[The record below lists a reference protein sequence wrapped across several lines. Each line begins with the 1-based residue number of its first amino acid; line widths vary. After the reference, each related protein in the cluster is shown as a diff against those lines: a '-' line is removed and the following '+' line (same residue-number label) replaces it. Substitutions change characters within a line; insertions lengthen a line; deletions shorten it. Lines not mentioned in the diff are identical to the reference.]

1 MDWDKEPK
9 LKEFA
14 ETFEQYLDDVGCMD
28 NPDGWMGS
36 HKIVSRIRIEM
47 EDQADDDDTDYE
59 ICGLTFEQL
68 MGCGCPSDIT
78 MKIRKVND

>member
-14 ETFEQYLDDVGCMD
+14 EAFADYLNDVGCMD

-36 HKIVSRIRIEM
+36 HKIVSRINILC
-47 EDQADDDDTDYE
+47 EDEDDDTSYE
-59 ICGLTFEQL
+59 VCGLEFDQL

-78 MKIRKVND
+78 IKIRKVE

>member
-1 MDWDKEPK
+1 MEWDKEPK

-14 ETFEQYLDDVGCMD
+14 EEFARYLNDVGCMD

-36 HKIVSRIRIEM
+36 HKIVSRINILCEDADEDIE
-47 EDQADDDDTDYE
+47 YE
-59 ICGLTFEQL
+59 VCGLEYDQL

-78 MKIRKVND
+78 IKIRKVE

>member
-14 ETFEQYLDDVGCMD
+14 ETFADYLNDVGCMD

-36 HKIVSRIRIEM
+36 HKIVSDIRVEM

-59 ICGLTFEQL
+59 ICGLRFEQL

-78 MKIRKVND
+78 IKIRKVK